1 MATYVPNATDFTEP
15 LESQTV
21 ESAALEFRTLKARVN
36 ALDAAAAVDDL
47 TDLRIPETSIAVLP
61 AIASRA
67 GKVLGFDAG
76 GDPAMVDVA
85 GATDPSLRSDLAAS
99 SGASLAGYLQT
110 GAGAVSTTVQDK
122 LRESMSLKD
131 KGATGG
137 GSVDDLAAVN
147 LAISESLKQISATA
161 GTYRITAAPT
171 NPQGSKF
178 VGPGKVL
185 QDITI
190 GGLASTYQVNSYTDD
205 TRLFVGKEYLY
216 RAYLRMTNFTFTS
229 ALSNL
234 AVQLYGDSTV
244 AGTASH
250 TAPYYLINMIPSIMR
265 GKGIPNITIANY
277 GVAGTS
283 VGSMDA
289 LTHLTA
295 DTDLI
300 FIKYGINDFNS
311 GLSTFSTDLRAKLA
325 AIRATYLVGNLS
337 IVLVGP
343 NATYQAYGL
352 TTSWYEDLRGIY
364 MQASRDYQCA
374 YFDTYALVQDARQA
388 GGLWMDSVSGGAV
401 HPENMAQAWIWGAV
415 LDSCFPDSDIA
426 NIRTNNFVN
435 DGAIAYPSLA
445 STAAPTTYPLGTS
458 IRRATVANG
467 WPTEG
472 IVITTR
478 SVDEIVEQ
486 RAIEATPATS
496 PLICI
501 RSNQSA
507 GATWAPWSGKE
518 TALSLQNSWVN
529 FAAGSYSN
537 AGAWMS
543 QDKTVFLKGI
553 ISSGT
558 VTSGTLLAT
567 LPVGM
572 RPERIAICVVYF
584 ANGAI
589 GAIAINPSGQI
600 TAQTALNSTYT
611 SLDGVSFRA
620 A

>member
-1 MATYVPNATDFTEP
+1 MP
-15 LESQTV
+15 
-21 ESAALEFRTLKARVN
+21 TLKLKRNTVAGNSPTTAQLVVGELALNTEDGYLYAENAAGSAVNRIGTTSDRVGY
-36 ALDAAAAVDDL
+36 
-47 TDLRIPETSIAVLP
+47 LP
-61 AIASRA
+61 A
-67 GKVLGFDAG
+67 G
-76 GDPAMVDVA
+76 
-85 GATDPSLRSDLAAS
+85 
-99 SGASLAGYLQT
+99 T
-110 GAGAVSTTVQDK
+110 GAVATTVQTK
-122 LRESMSLKD
+122 LRESVGLKD

-147 LAISESLKQISATA
+147 LAISESLKQVSATN

-229 ALSNL
+229 SSSTL

-265 GKGIPNITIANY
+265 GKGIPNITVANY

-289 LTHLTA
+289 LTNLTA

-300 FIKYGINDFNS
+300 FIKYGINDFNT
-311 GLSTFSTDLRAKLA
+311 GLATFATDLRAKLA
-325 AIRATYLVGNLS
+325 EIRATYPVGNLS

-388 GGLWMDSVSGGAV
+388 GGLWMDSVDGGAV

-426 NIRTNNFVN
+426 NVRTNNFVN
-435 DGAIAYPSLA
+435 DGGVAYPSLA

-458 IRRATVANG
+458 IRRATIANG
-467 WPTEG
+467 WPVEG

-486 RAIEATPATS
+486 RVIEATPATS
-496 PLICI
+496 PIVCM

-507 GATWAPWSGKE
+507 GATWAPWTGKE

-529 FAAGSYSN
+529 FSAGSYSN
-537 AGAWMS
+537 AGAWVS
-543 QDKTVFLKGI
+543 QDRTVFLKGI

-584 ANGAI
+584 ANETI
-589 GAIAINPSGQI
+589 GAIAIAPSGQI
-600 TAQTALNSTYT
+600 TAHTALNSTYT

-620 A
+620 V